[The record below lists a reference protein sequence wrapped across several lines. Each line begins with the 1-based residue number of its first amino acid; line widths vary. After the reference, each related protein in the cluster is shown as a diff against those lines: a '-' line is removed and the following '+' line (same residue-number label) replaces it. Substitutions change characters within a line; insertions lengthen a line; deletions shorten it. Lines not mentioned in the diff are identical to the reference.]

1 VESNAARVPVLA
13 HYTISHSVDSWERGK
28 VDQPLIGRYS
38 SSDPK
43 VMRLHIR
50 WAQQAGIDG
59 FIVHWRKS
67 HRLDYRLKQ
76 LARIVAEE
84 GFKLALFYRGLDSEG
99 RPRSVQRVRSD
110 LELVAGAY
118 GQRPEFELFGRPLV
132 IWKGCTAF
140 TREQLIAVT
149 ESLGDRL
156 LVLSSETTVKGY
168 QRVADLVSGNAPYW
182 PSLNPHAEQDF
193 ADRLTAL
200 AMEVRAHR
208 GLWIAPATPGYGRLS
223 GSREIDRLD
232 GQTLRRSLE
241 LATDSGADAVAVA
254 SWNHFGDN
262 THVEPSGRFGL
273 RALEVLGERSGG
285 VVPRLELNS
294 SRSVPALAYYYIW
307 FERRSWGKAK
317 RDTPLL
323 GPYSSDQREVMRRH
337 LQWARQAGLDG
348 FIVSWKSTDKLNR
361 RLEKLAVIA
370 AELGGKL
377 AVIYQGLDFQR
388 NPRPLET
395 VLRDLTY
402 FADTWSENQ
411 AFDLF
416 EKPVVIWNGTWKYS
430 QEQIER
436 VSRAVRSRLLLLAAE
451 KSVEGYQRVADLVD
465 GNAYYWS
472 SVDPYTSSSYAE
484 KLVELGEAVHARGGI
499 WFAPATTGYDARLI
513 GGSEPVDRRDGE
525 TLRRTALAA
534 ALSQPDALG
543 VISWNEFSE
552 NTHLEPSRSFGTR
565 YLEVLSQLRGGSPD
579 PKLLQ
584 EFAPETD
591 RLVVRS
597 VPALPDLRFLLNGK
611 SFLSN
616 AEGVAEVGST
626 EYGSHELEVE
636 ASGLLGNGTRW
647 RFKRWERDHF
657 DHRRT
662 VSTPMEGSLQAGF
675 ELTYPVSFRFEDD
688 DGGSIDPSR
697 IARMSLRDGDG
708 VLRVYEN
715 GPPRELVG
723 NRLVR
728 RLTGLESL
736 DVSYSL
742 ESVEIDGS
750 NVVSS
755 GKQRITPARDRV
767 STLQLRLYPARF
779 RARDHLFGFGLGSG
793 IRLQYPDGSNREFPF
808 SGGHDLEV
816 PALARGL
823 YRVEVLGAGGI
834 APPTL
839 VSLSRPQEIVLP
851 VISYLDLA
859 VILLGAAIAA
869 ATLLRWGRPELFKP
883 ARLRKPVPEA

>member
-1 VESNAARVPVLA
+1 
-13 HYTISHSVDSWERGK
+13 VDAWERGK

-38 SSDPK
+38 SANPK
-43 VMRLHIR
+43 VMRLHVR

-76 LARIVAEE
+76 LAQIAAEE

-110 LELVAGAY
+110 LELVAETY
-118 GQRPEFELFGRPLV
+118 GQSPEFALFGRPLL
-132 IWKGCTAF
+132 IWKGCTVF
-140 TREQLIAVT
+140 TRDQVIAVT

-156 LVLSSETTVKGY
+156 LVLSSETTAEGY

-182 PSLNPHAEQDF
+182 PSLNPHAEQDV

-200 AMEVRAHR
+200 ATATRAHR
-208 GLWIAPATPGYGRLS
+208 GLWIAPATPGYGRVS
-223 GSREIDRLD
+223 GRRQIDRLD

-241 LATDSGADAVAVA
+241 VATDSGANAVGLT

-273 RALEVLGERSGG
+273 RALEVLGELSGG
-285 VVPRLELNS
+285 AVPKLELNS

-307 FERRSWGKAK
+307 FERRSWEKSK
-317 RDTPLL
+317 RDIPLL
-323 GPYSSDQREVMRRH
+323 GPYSSDRREVMRRH
-337 LQWARQAGLDG
+337 LQWAKQAGLDG
-348 FIVSWKSTDKLNR
+348 FIVSWKGTDKLNR
-361 RLEKLAVIA
+361 RLEKLAVAA

-395 VLRDLTY
+395 VQRDLTY
-402 FADTWSENQ
+402 FAETWSENPV
-411 AFDLF
+411 FNLF

-430 QEQIER
+430 YEEIEQ
-436 VSRAVRSRLLLLAAE
+436 VSEALQSRLLLLSAE
-451 KSVEGYQRVADLVD
+451 KSVEGYHRIADLVD

-472 SVDPYTSSSYAE
+472 SVDPYTSSGYAE
-484 KLVELGEAVHARGGI
+484 KLVELGEAVHARGGL

-534 ALSQPDALG
+534 ALSRPDALG

-552 NTHLEPSRSFGTR
+552 NTHLEPSRTFGTR
-565 YLEVLSQLRGGSPD
+565 YLEVLSRLRGGSPD
-579 PKLLQ
+579 PQLLQ
-584 EFAPETD
+584 DLAPD
-591 RLVVRS
+591 LDGLVVRS
-597 VPALPDLRFLLNGK
+597 VPALEDLRFVLNGEP
-611 SFLSN
+611 FLSDV
-616 AEGVAEVGST
+616 EGVARIDLT
-626 EYGSHELEVE
+626 DHGSHELEVE
-636 ASGLLGNGTRW
+636 ASGLVGDGTRW
-647 RFKRWERDHF
+647 RFKRWEKDHF
-657 DHRRT
+657 DPRRT

-675 ELTYPVSFRFEDD
+675 ELTYPLSFRFEDD
-688 DGGSIDPSR
+688 DGESIDPSR
-697 IARMSLRDGDG
+697 IARMSLRGEDG
-708 VLRVYEN
+708 VLRVYED
-715 GPPRELVG
+715 GPPSELVG

-728 RLTGLESL
+728 RLSGLESL
-736 DVSYSL
+736 DVAYSL

-750 NVVSS
+750 NVVAS
-755 GKQRITPARDRV
+755 GKQRIIPGRGRDW
-767 STLQLRLYPARF
+767 TIHLRLYSARF
-779 RARDHLFGFGLGSG
+779 RVRDYLFGFGLGAG
-793 IRLQYPDGSNREFPF
+793 IRLQFPDGSSREFPLTAK
-808 SGGHDLEV
+808 HDLEV

-823 YRVEVLGAGGI
+823 YRVEVRGAGGI

-859 VILLGAAIAA
+859 VILFVGAIAVVA
-869 ATLLRWGRPELFKP
+869 LLRWGRPELFKT
-883 ARLRKPVPEA
+883 AQLRKPLPEA